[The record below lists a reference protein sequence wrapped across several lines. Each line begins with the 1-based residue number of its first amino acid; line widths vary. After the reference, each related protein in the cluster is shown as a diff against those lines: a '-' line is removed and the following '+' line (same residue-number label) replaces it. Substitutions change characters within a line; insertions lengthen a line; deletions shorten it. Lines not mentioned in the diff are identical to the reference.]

1 VTLPARSETD
11 FHEPTAP
18 LALVVGED
26 RIALGGAL
34 AQIGRHRH
42 ASAAIVVGLDAPLRI
57 VAAGSHVTRAAL
69 IAPGFTHA
77 VDVHGR
83 IAVFLLPVETIARRA
98 GAPVRD
104 VSGRATWLE
113 LGEAVVRGELD
124 DFAVVDRAVGR
135 YGSAAA
141 PVDDRLR
148 RALDAVSGS
157 LDENVPVEVVAEAAG
172 LSPSRVMALARAQLG
187 SSLRGYRRWLR
198 TFEVARRYA
207 GGASLTAAAFEAGF
221 ASSAHLVTTARA
233 SFGVRP
239 SQVLSPSSR
248 GSIRVI

>member
-1 VTLPARSETD
+1 
-11 FHEPTAP
+11 
-18 LALVVGED
+18 
-26 RIALGGAL
+26 
-34 AQIGRHRH
+34 
-42 ASAAIVVGLDAPLRI
+42 
-57 VAAGSHVTRAAL
+57 
-69 IAPGFTHA
+69 
-77 VDVHGR
+77 
-83 IAVFLLPVETIARRA
+83 
-98 GAPVRD
+98 VRD
-104 VSGRATWLE
+104 VSGRATWRE

-135 YGSAAA
+135 YGSPAV
-141 PVDDRLR
+141 PLDDRLR
-148 RALDAVSGS
+148 RALDAVSGA